1 MSGYASF
8 LRTCFRS
15 DGLETSVTQF
25 VDDVVQQEADAVE
38 QMKRDSAEI
47 ARSVVEA
54 TQVEEYVDQ
63 VVSHAS
69 AQMVEDGQGDAIFH
83 EHPHV
88 IKTKSFNSSYLMFN
102 AFLLF

>member
-1 MSGYASF
+1 MRAY
-8 LRTCFRS
+8 FRP

-69 AQMVEDGQGDAIFH
+69 AQMVEDGQGDGIS
-83 EHPHV
+83 P
-88 IKTKSFNSSYLMFN
+88 
-102 AFLLF
+102 